1 MKKTI
6 KVNIGGTV
14 FHLDEDA
21 YARMKEY
28 LDSLSRRFGT
38 SPTGKEIMEDIELR
52 IAELL
57 NKQLKGRECVS
68 LDDVREVTEILG
80 APEDFEGEE
89 AGEPSEKDETGRRAK
104 PIRRLYRDI
113 DHGVF
118 GGVCAGLGAYFN
130 VDPLLFRILFVAFL
144 IAYGSTAIIYL
155 IFWLV
160 VPPARTMAQKLEMA
174 GKPVTVDNI
183 ENALR
188 EEWDA
193 IRENVKKM
201 DVPSWGRRVVLFLE
215 EVVRV
220 VLVFLGKLLQF
231 LAILAGGFFILLGS
245 LLLIVALWTFFVQ
258 KPLYTGVFDDMRF
271 RLSDLTTIF
280 FPSTDPV
287 ILAIGVGLFIGI
299 PIMAMLY
306 WGIKLVFRF
315 KTENKAIGITA
326 TIAWVFSLCLLL
338 MIGLTEAQDYQRTGT
353 QEERYLLDT
362 LHESTYILAVDTSGM
377 AEIKRNAIYLEK
389 DQFGLYYKQDEKR
402 FIGRPFLDIV
412 RSEDGK
418 AYLVVTK
425 EVQGRSEKEAGET
438 VRKID
443 YAWSVKGNRIT
454 LGSSFYLP
462 SGIQWKGARVN
473 VKLYLPEGKK
483 VYIPET
489 AMNVLNYY
497 EQCESFSRREIV
509 GKTWEMEESGL
520 CNPEQETGF

>member
-1 MKKTI
+1 
-6 KVNIGGTV
+6 
-14 FHLDEDA
+14 
-21 YARMKEY
+21 
-28 LDSLSRRFGT
+28 
-38 SPTGKEIMEDIELR
+38 
-52 IAELL
+52 
-57 NKQLKGRECVS
+57 
-68 LDDVREVTEILG
+68 
-80 APEDFEGEE
+80 
-89 AGEPSEKDETGRRAK
+89 
-104 PIRRLYRDI
+104 
-113 DHGVF
+113 
-118 GGVCAGLGAYFN
+118 
-130 VDPLLFRILFVAFL
+130 
-144 IAYGSTAIIYL
+144 
-155 IFWLV
+155 
-160 VPPARTMAQKLEMA
+160 
-174 GKPVTVDNI
+174 
-183 ENALR
+183 
-188 EEWDA
+188 
-193 IRENVKKM
+193 
-201 DVPSWGRRVVLFLE
+201 
-215 EVVRV
+215 
-220 VLVFLGKLLQF
+220 
-231 LAILAGGFFILLGS
+231 
-245 LLLIVALWTFFVQ
+245 
-258 KPLYTGVFDDMRF
+258 
-271 RLSDLTTIF
+271 
-280 FPSTDPV
+280 
-287 ILAIGVGLFIGI
+287 
-299 PIMAMLY
+299 MLY

-362 LHESTYILAVDTSGM
+362 LRESTYILAVDTSGM

>member
-28 LDSLSRRFGT
+28 LDSLSRRFGNGA
-38 SPTGKEIMEDIELR
+38 TGKEIMEDIELR

-57 NKQLKGRECVS
+57 NKQLKGRES
-68 LDDVREVTEILG
+68 ANLEDVRQVTEILG
-80 APEDFEGEE
+80 APEDIEGEE
-89 AGEPSEKDETGRRAK
+89 GESSGSEGPESRAK
-104 PIRRLYRDI
+104 AIRRLYRDPE
-113 DHGVF
+113 HGVL

-183 ENALR
+183 ESALR
-188 EEWDA
+188 EEWEA

-201 DVPSWGRRVVLFLE
+201 DVPSWGRRVVMFLE
-215 EVVRV
+215 EIVRAV
-220 VLVFLGKLLQF
+220 IVFLGKVLQF
-231 LAILAGGFFILLGS
+231 LAVLAGGLFILLGS
-245 LLLIVALWTFFVQ
+245 MLLIAVLWTFFVQ
-258 KPLYTGVFDDMRF
+258 KPLYTGVFDDMSF
-271 RLSDLTTIF
+271 RLSDLTAIF

-315 KTENKAIGITA
+315 KTENRAIGISA
-326 TIAWVFSLCLLL
+326 VIAWVFSICLLL
-338 MIGLTEAQDYQRTGT
+338 MIGLTEAQEYQRTGT
-353 QEERYLLDT
+353 HEDRFMLDT
-362 LHESTYILAVDTSGM
+362 LHGNTYILEVDTSGM
-377 AEIKRNAIYLEK
+377 GEIKRNAIYMEK
-389 DQFGLYYKQDEKR
+389 DQFGLYYKRDEKR

-412 RSEDGK
+412 KSEDGK

-425 EVQGRSEKEAGET
+425 EVQGRTEREAGET
-438 VRKID
+438 VRKME
-443 YAWSVKGNRIT
+443 YAWSVNDNRII
-454 LGSSFYLP
+454 LGSSFNLP
-462 SGIQWKGARVN
+462 SVAQWKGARVN
-473 VKLYLPEGKK
+473 IKLYIPEGKK

-489 AMNVLNYY
+489 AVTMLDEY
-497 EQCESFSRREIV
+497 EHCENLCRKEIV
-509 GKTWEMEESGL
+509 GKTWEMVKSGL
-520 CNPEQETGF
+520 CNPEQGTGF